1 MPQTILCSRAKFD
14 VGVLFY
20 NRAHQTL
27 DCVLSFLNEDIQPNI
42 VILDQGSVAGQRKL
56 LTEALDRQ
64 PNIRF
69 IDLVE
74 NIGVAAGRNR
84 LCRECSA
91 AWILFIDNDIILN
104 TQGGVALLNSAVEC
118 ADDV

>member
-1 MPQTILCSRAKFD
+1 LDSQRTIYPVTQTKLRSRANFD

-20 NRAHQTL
+20 NRARQTL
-27 DCVLSFLNEDIQPNI
+27 DCVLSFLDENIRPNI
-42 VILDQGSVAGQRKL
+42 VVLDQGSAAEQRKL
-56 LTEALDRQ
+56 LSDALSHQ

-69 IDLVE
+69 VALAE

-91 AWILFIDNDIILN
+91 
-104 TQGGVALLNSAVEC
+104 E
-118 ADDV
+118 